1 ASTHVSLFGK
11 ARRFALI
18 HAKVLKTVASGH
30 EQRSCSHSGFRG
42 SQAAIEEMTSNSMLI
57 RASLPSCSKRQL
69 PLERIDG
76 SGNGSGKLS
85 TRHSSD
91 SDTRQREL
99 IAGAGHEI
107 KARSS
112 KGIGECAHSFSQQ
125 SF

>member
-1 ASTHVSLFGK
+1 
-11 ARRFALI
+11 
-18 HAKVLKTVASGH
+18 
-30 EQRSCSHSGFRG
+30 
-42 SQAAIEEMTSNSMLI
+42 MTSNSTLI
-57 RASLPSCSKRQL
+57 RASLPSCSKRQH

-99 IAGAGHEI
+99 IAGAGHESALAGEGKRIAAFFDEGLVSGHEI